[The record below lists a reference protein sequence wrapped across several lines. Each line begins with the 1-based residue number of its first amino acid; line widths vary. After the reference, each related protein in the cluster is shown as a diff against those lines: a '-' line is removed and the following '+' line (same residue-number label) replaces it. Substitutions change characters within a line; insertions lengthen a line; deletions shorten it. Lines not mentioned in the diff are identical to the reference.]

1 MRKLTR
7 HEQYE
12 HWLEKPRELRELEY
26 QACLRHH
33 RMQSFSRMLQILL
46 ILMVLIQVG
55 VDVWTLVK
63 PG

>member
-1 MRKLTR
+1 
-7 HEQYE
+7 
-12 HWLEKPRELRELEY
+12 
-26 QACLRHH
+26 
-33 RMQSFSRMLQILL
+33 MQSFSRMLQILL